1 MNMKKLIN
9 SILGFAVFLGLS
21 TVGFATD
28 FSALKPPPGVKVA
41 VVVFEDLECPSC
53 AHAYPIIWDIAKSHN
68 VPVLLH
74 DYPLINIHPWTLR
87 AALYARFF
95 DTQSQKLGD
104 DFRGYIYKNQSQ
116 IVPGNLD
123 QFARKYA
130 DANKIALPFSIDP
143 QGKLKEK
150 VDADYALGNL
160 VGVRETPT
168 IFVVG
173 NSGTSEPLVEQVKTD
188 PNNLAQAFAQMIEGM
203 QKKAVAPS
211 ASPTPVKHAATK
223 PHKKKPS

>member
-1 MNMKKLIN
+1 MKKLIHL
-9 SILGFAVFLGLS
+9 ILAFAVFLGLS
-21 TVGFATD
+21 VLCFATD
-28 FSALKPPPGVKVA
+28 FSAIKPPPGVKVV
-41 VVVFEDLECPSC
+41 VVVFEDLQCPSC
-53 AHAYPIIWDIAKSHN
+53 AHAYPIIWDVAKAHN

-74 DYPLINIHPWTLR
+74 DYPLTNIHPWTFR
-87 AALYARFF
+87 ASLYARYF

-123 QFARKYA
+123 QYARKYA

-150 VDADYALGNL
+150 VDADYELGNR
-160 VGVRETPT
+160 VGVHETPT

-173 NSGTSEPLVEQVKTD
+173 NSGTSEPLVEQVKAQ
-188 PNNLAQAFAQMIEGM
+188 PNDLAQTFTQMVEDM
-203 QKKAVAPS
+203 QKKAVAPPS
-211 ASPTPVKHAATK
+211 ATPVKHAAGK
-223 PHKKKPS
+223 SHKKKPS